1 MAPSIRPFALL
12 ASASLATAQRALYS
26 IESSYGACP
35 DLSNSSLAATYFAA
49 SLTPDNNTLAYDLQA
64 TNTYTGN
71 VTISYII
78 AVNDTTYYDLEEDP
92 CSSGEASFCP
102 ASAGAIIL
110 SSNQNAP
117 DSVLDRI
124 PAEAYTTPDLMAYF
138 RYYLNDSATGMPVGC
153 LQTNLTNEATQKANM
168 TSSSNSTGEGN
179 STSSGSGSTNSSGS
193 GSGGN
198 GNSGAGTVYLNWTL
212 FV

>member
-1 MAPSIRPFALL
+1 MAPNILILAL
-12 ASASLATAQRALYS
+12 ASLATAQRALYS
-26 IESSYGACP
+26 IENSYGTCP
-35 DLSNSSLAATYFAA
+35 DLSNSSLSATYFAA
-49 SLTPDNNTLAYDLQA
+49 SLTPDNNTLAYSLQA

-78 AVNDTTYYDLEEDP
+78 AVNSTTYYDLKEDP

-102 ASAGAIIL
+102 ASAGTIAL
-110 SSNQNAP
+110 ASNQNAP

-124 PAEAYTTPDLMAYF
+124 PAEAYTDSNLMAWF

-153 LQTNLTNEATQKANM
+153 VQTNLTNEATQKANA
-168 TSSSNSTGEGN
+168 TSGMNATSGGN
-179 STSSGSGSTNSSGS
+179 SSESGGANSS

-198 GNSGAGTVYLNWTL
+198 GSSGAETVYLNWTL